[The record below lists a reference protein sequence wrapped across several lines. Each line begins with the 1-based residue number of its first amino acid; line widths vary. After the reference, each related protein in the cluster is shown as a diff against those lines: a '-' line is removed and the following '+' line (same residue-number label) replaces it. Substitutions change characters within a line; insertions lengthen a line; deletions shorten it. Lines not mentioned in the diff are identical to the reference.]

1 MCFRFQ
7 TLEIPRIPTFMA
19 TQSMLFVNSSNVLER
34 DKTRKLMRQVLKTIR
49 NQNFWG
55 RLSCLR
61 RHPQRK
67 TFQIYFTQF
76 SALRT
81 IPFFIHT
88 NFRRLD
94 HAHID
99 YIGRKQK
106 SFCSLRSFFFCG
118 VKFFVACEKLLR
130 APKVFSLSFLF
141 SDCYS
146 RG

>member
-7 TLEIPRIPTFMA
+7 TPEIPRIPTLMA

-34 DKTRKLMRQVLKTIR
+34 DKTRKLMRQVFKTIR

-55 RLSCLR
+55 RLSCPR
-61 RHPQRK
+61 RHPQRE

-88 NFRRLD
+88 KFWRLD

-106 SFCSLRSFFFCG
+106 SFCSLRSFFFCRL
-118 VKFFVACEKLLR
+118 KFLLL
-130 APKVFSLSFLF
+130 AKSFYGRQKSF
-141 SDCYS
+141 P
-146 RG
+146 